1 MRERLSVGLSLSL
14 SGAYAAMGRQAE
26 AAIKLLVDDL
36 NAAGG
41 VRIGG
46 RARELVL
53 GCHDDR
59 SDARRCAEIYSALCG
74 SERVDLLLGPY
85 SSRLARAAAPIAEAA
100 GMMML
105 NHGGAD
111 DGLYTRGMRMLAGV
125 LSPASDYL
133 VAFARLL
140 IELKLWRKRLAIV
153 TAATPFASDV
163 GRGLEQACHERRA
176 RLRGVRVR
184 LKYRGDFDRSDALAR
199 LLPALKRN
207 RVNALAAAGS
217 FAQDVALM
225 RVVVAS
231 NLNIPVLGCVAAG
244 VHRFAEELGE
254 DAEGIVGPSQWE
266 EHAPIDPQLGPPP
279 AEFARRMRAAGY
291 RDCDYPAAQA
301 YAAGLIGCAAIRECD
316 SLDQRRMRDAI
327 GEMRTST
334 LYGDFAIDRVS
345 GRQIAHKM
353 LLVQWHM
360 GRKAIIQPQ
369 SHAETGAIEF
379 PSGWRLIVAS
389 MRGLK
394 LTLGGGARDDD
405 ESGEENLNE
414 GDRDGG
420 RRDRR
425 DGGDDE

>member
-1 MRERLSVGLSLSL
+1 MPGRLSVGLSLSL

-26 AAIKLLVDDL
+26 AALKLFVDDL
-36 NAAGG
+36 NATGG
-41 VRIGG
+41 VRVGG
-46 RARELVL
+46 RAYELAL
-53 GCHDDR
+53 RCHDDQ
-59 SDARRCAEIYSALCG
+59 SDARRCAEIYSTLCG
-74 SERVDLLLGPY
+74 PERVDLLLGPY

-100 GMMML
+100 GMVML

-111 DGLYTRGMRMLAGV
+111 DGLYAQGMRMLVGV

-140 IELKLWRKRLAIV
+140 IELKFWRKRLAIV

-163 GRGLEQACHERRA
+163 GAGLEQACHERRA
-176 RLRGVRVR
+176 RRRGVRVR
-184 LKYRGDFDRSDALAR
+184 LKYRGDFARDEAIAR

-207 RVNALAAAGS
+207 RINALAAAGS

-225 RVVVAS
+225 RVVVDS
-231 NLNIPVLGCVAAG
+231 NLNIPVLSCVAAG
-244 VHRFAEELGE
+244 VHGFADALGE

-266 EHAPIDPQLGPPP
+266 EHAQIAPELGPPP
-279 AEFARRMRAAGY
+279 GVFARRMRAAGY

-301 YAAGLIGCAAIRECD
+301 YAAGLIGCAAIRACD
-316 SLDQRRMRDAI
+316 SLDQRRLREAI
-327 GEMRTST
+327 GEMHTST

-360 GRKAIIQPQ
+360 GRKVIIEPQ

-394 LTLGGGARDDD
+394 LRLGGGAHNEDETYDDD
-405 ESGEENLNE
+405 ESGGPE
-414 GDRDGG
+414 
-420 RRDRR
+420 
-425 DGGDDE
+425 DD

>member
-1 MRERLSVGLSLSL
+1 MVERLSVGLSLSL
-14 SGAYAAMGRQAE
+14 SGGYAAMGRQAE
-26 AAIKLLVDDL
+26 AAIKLFVDDL

-46 RARELVL
+46 RPYELTL
-53 GCHDDR
+53 RCKDDQ
-59 SDARRCAEIYSALCG
+59 SDARRCAEIYRALCG
-74 SERVDLLLGPY
+74 PERVDLLLGPY

-111 DGLYTRGMRMLAGV
+111 DGLYANGMRMLVGV
-125 LSPASDYL
+125 LSPASDYF

-140 IELKLWRKRLAIV
+140 IELKFWRKRLAIV
-153 TAATPFASDV
+153 TAATPFAGDV
-163 GRGLEQACHERRA
+163 GAGLELACQQRRA
-176 RLRGVRVR
+176 RRRGVRVR
-184 LKYRGDFDRSDALAR
+184 LKYRGDFDRDDALAR

-207 RVNALAAAGS
+207 HINALAAAGS

-244 VHRFAEELGE
+244 VHGFAAALGE
-254 DAEGIVGPSQWE
+254 DADGIVGPSQWE
-266 EHAPIDPQLGPPP
+266 EHAQIAPELGPT
-279 AEFARRMRAAGY
+279 AGEFARRMRAAGY
-291 RDCDYPAAQA
+291 SECDYPAAQA

-316 SLDQRRMRDAI
+316 SLDQRRLRDVL
-327 GEMRTST
+327 GEMHTST
-334 LYGDFAIDRVS
+334 LFGDFAIDRVS
-345 GRQIAHKM
+345 GRQIAHKV

-360 GRKAIIQPQ
+360 GHKVIIEPQ

-389 MRGLK
+389 IQGLK
-394 LTLGGGARDDD
+394 LTLAGRAHEGD
-405 ESGEENLNE
+405 ESNDEKNGPA
-414 GDRDGG
+414 
-420 RRDRR
+420 
-425 DGGDDE
+425 DD